1 MVKIGLIGCGRWG
14 KRHAETLA
22 KHPGGCQLV
31 GIADTDE
38 RTRAVADSL
47 KVDFFAD
54 YSDLLPRVDA
64 VSVVVPTA
72 FHFPVV
78 RICLL
83 QGKHVLVE
91 KPVTLDSRTTQEL
104 VRMAEERRLILSV
117 GYIFRF
123 HPVVQAVKKMLPSL
137 GDVAYLT
144 ARYVGGQNR
153 LWADSGAILNFG
165 IHLIDILNFILPVR
179 PKKVYAQKRN
189 LIDEKREDSATVVLV
204 YENFPATLELSCL
217 HPEKAREL
225 EIVGRDGSIIADFE
239 RGTMRTYRTNSNSV
253 TRPDF
258 TSENFEVG
266 NPLER
271 ELAHFVKCIDAHAA
285 GLLEEIVNIGKEE
298 T

>member
-1 MVKIGLIGCGRWG
+1 MVRVGLIGCGKWG
-14 KRHAETLA
+14 RNHAKVWSELPCTF
-22 KHPGGCQLV
+22 V
-31 GIADTDE
+31 GIADPNPSVE
-38 RTRAVADSL
+38 HYAQQLKTRYFHSSD
-47 KVDFFAD
+47 
-54 YSDLLPRVDA
+54 DLLPLVDA
-64 VSVVVPTA
+64 VSVAVPTA
-72 FHFPVV
+72 LHFGTV
-78 RICLL
+78 RKALDMGL
-83 QGKHVLVE
+83 HVLVE
-91 KPVTLDSRTTQEL
+91 KPVTLHSSETAQLDEY
-104 VRMAEERRLILSV
+104 AEAQKLILSV

-123 HPVVQAVKKMLPSL
+123 HPAVQIVRRNISRL
-137 GDVAYLT
+137 GKIHYIA